1 MEQQIADLLRQ
12 NQDLIRALQI
22 REDSHSHKVTVQF
35 DKFDEENENFDSFI
49 ERFETYLDVQNVPI
63 ANRAKVFVSSLS
75 AKLYQ
80 LLKNL
85 LAPDIPSDQT
95 LDKLKDA
102 LKKHLTPK
110 PLIIPSRHKLLNR
123 KQTEGEG
130 ISTYIAELRALA
142 MNCDYDKDMLSIMLR
157 DVFVSGLRDKM
168 ILDRLFEEDNIN
180 LEKTLN
186 IALAME
192 KAFKGTNDIMGRAIN
207 SMQTFKK
214 HMDKKSNFTKKPKE
228 KLYCS
233 RCTGYVT
240 VRVQYKNQ
248 KVNLNLY
255 IVKENL
261 DTILGREWLYKIHL
275 DWPAIK
281 AFRAKTEQN
290 LNNLLREYK
299 DIFDDKLGEIN
310 NYEAKLKL
318 RHGVKPI
325 FCRVRTVPFALKGRV
340 ENEIDRLEKEG
351 IIEKVDSSEWATPV
365 VPVVKSDGSIRLC
378 ADYSVTLNPNLIVP
392 QHPLPRLDE
401 ILVVKWGKQ
410 FTKLDFKHAYL
421 QMKVHPD
428 SQKLM
433 TINTHKGLYICKRLM
448 YGLNGAPAIWQRYVD
463 GLFQGMDGV
472 KVFMDDARI
481 TGSDEISHFTALEE
495 FFKKCREHGLKLNLN
510 KTTIANPLNNL
521 TKKNVTFLW
530 SKDCQVAFEQIKKEI
545 CSPKILV
552 HYDPSLPLTLASD
565 ASPVGIGCVL
575 SHVYPDGS
583 ERPIAGLPVLA
594 ATRLLHYALIL
605 QSFEFDIIFR
615 KTIDHGNADF
625 LSRLPKTSEELEV
638 KDDIT
643 IFQMSQIEALPVT
656 SKELRQETSKD
667 IELGPLLRALR
678 EGKDLQGREAQYTIE
693 DGCIMYGQRVCI
705 PRKFRKNV
713 LEELHAG
720 HLGIVKMKAIA
731 RSFVYWK
738 NIDNDIEEAA
748 KNCVDCARYKADP
761 PKSKVHYWEY
771 PSMPWERI
779 HVDFAGPI
787 FETHVFLIVDA
798 HSKWLEVYP
807 MKVTTTKKTI
817 ECLRDSFA
825 RFGLPRVLVSDNGSQ
840 FTSYEFQRFMHKNGV
855 RHKTS
860 APFKPSSNGQ
870 AERYVA
876 TLKQSLRAM
885 HKYEGTIQQKLSTF
899 LMQYRKAPNDKLR
912 RDNFEFRDR
921 KFDVGDRVAVRV
933 YRAANTRWKFGTIV
947 NQDGV
952 LHYII
957 DVQGTLVR
965 RHVDQIRPVGD
976 KVQENIIPLMHQRFP
991 SSEVRENNSNIQ
1003 HAETAEDISKDL
1015 NKELGS
1021 SSVQGVPSTDVAVP
1035 DLSQSS
1041 AKETDSETRSPPV
1054 PDRPFPRRSGRIR
1067 RPPERLVL

>member
-35 DKFDEENENFDSFI
+35 EKFDEENENFDSFI

-110 PLIIPSRHKLLNR
+110 PLIIPSRHKFLNR

-142 MNCDYDKDMLSIMLR
+142 MNCDYDKDMLNIMLR
-157 DVFVSGLRDKM
+157 DVFACFASKKANAKSVKQKQVAL
-168 ILDRLFEEDNIN
+168 LNEVEDR
-180 LEKTLN
+180 K
-186 IALAME
+186 
-192 KAFKGTNDIMGRAIN
+192 
-207 SMQTFKK
+207 
-214 HMDKKSNFTKKPKE
+214 
-228 KLYCS
+228 
-233 RCTGYVT
+233 
-240 VRVQYKNQ
+240 
-248 KVNLNLY
+248 
-255 IVKENL
+255 
-261 DTILGREWLYKIHL
+261 
-275 DWPAIK
+275 
-281 AFRAKTEQN
+281 
-290 LNNLLREYK
+290 
-299 DIFDDKLGEIN
+299 
-310 NYEAKLKL
+310 
-318 RHGVKPI
+318 
-325 FCRVRTVPFALKGRV
+325 KGRV

-351 IIEKVDSSEWATPV
+351 IIEKKVDSSEWATPV

-401 ILVVKWGKQ
+401 IFGSLNGGKQ

-463 GLFQGMDGV
+463 GLFQGRR
-472 KVFMDDARI
+472 FTLI
-481 TGSDEISHFTALEE
+481 TDHKPLIAIFGS
-495 FFKKCREHGLKLNLN
+495 KR
-510 KTTIANPLNNL
+510 
-521 TKKNVTFLW
+521 
-530 SKDCQVAFEQIKKEI
+530 
-545 CSPKILV
+545 
-552 HYDPSLPLTLASD
+552 
-565 ASPVGIGCVL
+565 
-575 SHVYPDGS
+575 
-583 ERPIAGLPVLA
+583 GLPVLA

-615 KTIDHGNADF
+615 KTIEHGNADF

-667 IELGPLLRALR
+667 IELGPLLKALR
-678 EGKDLQGREAQYTIE
+678 E
-693 DGCIMYGQRVCI
+693 
-705 PRKFRKNV
+705 
-713 LEELHAG
+713 
-720 HLGIVKMKAIA
+720 
-731 RSFVYWK
+731 
-738 NIDNDIEEAA
+738 DNDIEEAA

-779 HVDFAGPI
+779 HD
-787 FETHVFLIVDA
+787 E
-798 HSKWLEVYP
+798 
-807 MKVTTTKKTI
+807 
-817 ECLRDSFA
+817 
-825 RFGLPRVLVSDNGSQ
+825 
-840 FTSYEFQRFMHKNGV
+840 
-855 RHKTS
+855 
-860 APFKPSSNGQ
+860 
-870 AERYVA
+870 
-876 TLKQSLRAM
+876 
-885 HKYEGTIQQKLSTF
+885 
-899 LMQYRKAPNDKLR
+899 LR

-947 NQDGV
+947 KPGWRTP
-952 LHYII
+952 LH
-957 DVQGTLVR
+957 
-965 RHVDQIRPVGD
+965 H
-976 KVQENIIPLMHQRFP
+976 
-991 SSEVRENNSNIQ
+991 
-1003 HAETAEDISKDL
+1003 
-1015 NKELGS
+1015 
-1021 SSVQGVPSTDVAVP
+1021 
-1035 DLSQSS
+1035 
-1041 AKETDSETRSPPV
+1041 
-1054 PDRPFPRRSGRIR
+1054 
-1067 RPPERLVL
+1067 

>member
-22 REDSHSHKVTVQF
+22 RDDSHSHKVTVQF
-35 DKFDEENENFDSFI
+35 EKFDEENENFDSFI

-110 PLIIPSRHKLLNR
+110 PLIIPSRHKFLNR

-142 MNCDYDKDMLSIMLR
+142 MNCDYDKDMLNIMLR
-157 DVFVSGLRDKM
+157 DVFIG
-168 ILDRLFEEDNIN
+168 RLLKL
-180 LEKTLN
+180 LE
-186 IALAME
+186 
-192 KAFKGTNDIMGRAIN
+192 
-207 SMQTFKK
+207 Q
-214 HMDKKSNFTKKPKE
+214 
-228 KLYCS
+228 
-233 RCTGYVT
+233 
-240 VRVQYKNQ
+240 
-248 KVNLNLY
+248 
-255 IVKENL
+255 
-261 DTILGREWLYKIHL
+261 
-275 DWPAIK
+275 
-281 AFRAKTEQN
+281 KTEQN

-401 ILVVKWGKQ
+401 IFGSLNGGKQ

-521 TKKNVTFLW
+521 TKKNVRFLW

-583 ERPIAGLPVLA
+583 ERRRFSLITDHKPLIAIFGSKRGLPVLA

-615 KTIDHGNADF
+615 KTIEHGNADF

-638 KDDIT
+638 KDGIT

-678 EGKDLQGREAQYTIE
+678 EGKDLQGRESQYTIE

-787 FETHVFLIVDA
+787 FEHTFFLIVDA

-825 RFGLPRVLVSDNGSQ
+825 RFGLPR
-840 FTSYEFQRFMHKNGV
+840 
-855 RHKTS
+855 
-860 APFKPSSNGQ
+860 PSSNGQ

-899 LMQYRKAPNDKLR
+899 LMQYRKAPNVTTTLSPAMLFLKRDIRTRIDLLLPELKTKIQDKLR

-965 RHVDQIRPVGD
+965 RHVDQIRSVGD
-976 KVQENIIPLMHQRFP
+976 EVQENIIPLMHQRFP

-1003 HAETAEDISKDL
+1003 HAETAEDISKDR

>member
-12 NQDLIRALQI
+12 NQDLIRVLQI
-22 REDSHSHKVTVQF
+22 RDDSHSHKVTVQF

-63 ANRAKVFVSSLS
+63 ANQAKVFVSSLS

-85 LAPDIPSDQT
+85 LAPDIPSDQM

-192 KAFKGTNDIMGRAIN
+192 KAFRGTNDIMGRAIN
-207 SMQTFKK
+207 SMKTFKK
-214 HMDKKSNFTKKPKE
+214 HMDKNPILQKSRKKT
-228 KLYCS
+228 LYCS
-233 RCTGYVT
+233 RCTGT
-240 VRVQYKNQ
+240 NHA
-248 KVNLNLY
+248 
-255 IVKENL
+255 KENCRF
-261 DTILGREWLYKIHL
+261 ISSKCNFCGKIGH
-275 DWPAIK
+275 IK
-281 AFRAKTEQN
+281 QACFASKRQMRN
-290 LNNLLREYK
+290 RLNKN
-299 DIFDDKLGEIN
+299 
-310 NYEAKLKL
+310 
-318 RHGVKPI
+318 
-325 FCRVRTVPFALKGRV
+325 RVRTVPFALKGRV

-401 ILVVKWGKQ
+401 I
-410 FTKLDFKHAYL
+410 FA
-421 QMKVHPD
+421 
-428 SQKLM
+428 
-433 TINTHKGLYICKRLM
+433 
-448 YGLNGAPAIWQRYVD
+448 
-463 GLFQGMDGV
+463 
-472 KVFMDDARI
+472 
-481 TGSDEISHFTALEE
+481 
-495 FFKKCREHGLKLNLN
+495 
-510 KTTIANPLNNL
+510 TIANPLNNL
-521 TKKNVTFLW
+521 TRKNVRFLW

-583 ERPIAGLPVLA
+583 ERPIAL
-594 ATRLLHYALIL
+594 
-605 QSFEFDIIFR
+605 S
-615 KTIDHGNADF
+615 
-625 LSRLPKTSEELEV
+625 SRLPKTSEELEV

-713 LEELHAG
+713 LEELHA
-720 HLGIVKMKAIA
+720 
-731 RSFVYWK
+731 
-738 NIDNDIEEAA
+738 D
-748 KNCVDCARYKADP
+748 
-761 PKSKVHYWEY
+761 
-771 PSMPWERI
+771 
-779 HVDFAGPI
+779 
-787 FETHVFLIVDA
+787 T
-798 HSKWLEVYP
+798 
-807 MKVTTTKKTI
+807 
-817 ECLRDSFA
+817 
-825 RFGLPRVLVSDNGSQ
+825 
-840 FTSYEFQRFMHKNGV
+840 
-855 RHKTS
+855 
-860 APFKPSSNGQ
+860 
-870 AERYVA
+870 
-876 TLKQSLRAM
+876 
-885 HKYEGTIQQKLSTF
+885 
-899 LMQYRKAPNDKLR
+899 
-912 RDNFEFRDR
+912 
-921 KFDVGDRVAVRV
+921 
-933 YRAANTRWKFGTIV
+933 
-947 NQDGV
+947 
-952 LHYII
+952 
-957 DVQGTLVR
+957 
-965 RHVDQIRPVGD
+965 
-976 KVQENIIPLMHQRFP
+976 
-991 SSEVRENNSNIQ
+991 
-1003 HAETAEDISKDL
+1003 
-1015 NKELGS
+1015 
-1021 SSVQGVPSTDVAVP
+1021 
-1035 DLSQSS
+1035 
-1041 AKETDSETRSPPV
+1041 
-1054 PDRPFPRRSGRIR
+1054 
-1067 RPPERLVL
+1067 

>member
-22 REDSHSHKVTVQF
+22 RDDSHSHKVTVQF

-63 ANRAKVFVSSLS
+63 ANRAKVFVSSFS

-110 PLIIPSRHKLLNR
+110 PLIIPSRHNFLNR

-130 ISTYIAELRALA
+130 VSTYIAELRALA
-142 MNCDYDKDMLSIMLR
+142 MNCDYDKDMLNIMLR

-214 HMDKKSNFTKKPKE
+214 HMDKKSNFTKSRKE
-228 KLYCS
+228 NILYCS
-233 RCTGYVT
+233 RCT
-240 VRVQYKNQ
+240 
-248 KVNLNLY
+248 
-255 IVKENL
+255 
-261 DTILGREWLYKIHL
+261 
-275 DWPAIK
+275 
-281 AFRAKTEQN
+281 
-290 LNNLLREYK
+290 
-299 DIFDDKLGEIN
+299 GEIN

-365 VPVVKSDGSIRLC
+365 VPVVKSDGSIRLSLSLSLC

-401 ILVVKWGKQ
+401 IFGSLNGGKQ
-410 FTKLDFKHAYL
+410 FTKLDFKHVYL

-428 SQKLM
+428 
-433 TINTHKGLYICKRLM
+433 TN
-448 YGLNGAPAIWQRYVD
+448 
-463 GLFQGMDGV
+463 
-472 KVFMDDARI
+472 
-481 TGSDEISHFTALEE
+481 
-495 FFKKCREHGLKLNLN
+495 
-510 KTTIANPLNNL
+510 
-521 TKKNVTFLW
+521 
-530 SKDCQVAFEQIKKEI
+530 
-545 CSPKILV
+545 
-552 HYDPSLPLTLASD
+552 D

-583 ERPIAGLPVLA
+583 ERPIAFASRTLSGSEKKYSQIDKEALSIVWAVRKFYLYLKGRRFTLITDHKPLIAIFWFKRGLPVLA

-615 KTIDHGNADF
+615 KTIEHGNADF
-625 LSRLPKTSEELEV
+625 LSRFPKTSEELAV

-667 IELGPLLRALR
+667 IELGPLFRALR
-678 EGKDLQGREAQYTIE
+678 EGKDLQGREAQYTTE

-705 PRKFRKNV
+705 FQGNFGRTF
-713 LEELHAG
+713 
-720 HLGIVKMKAIA
+720 
-731 RSFVYWK
+731 WK
-738 NIDNDIEEAA
+738 NYMLD
-748 KNCVDCARYKADP
+748 
-761 PKSKVHYWEY
+761 
-771 PSMPWERI
+771 
-779 HVDFAGPI
+779 
-787 FETHVFLIVDA
+787 T
-798 HSKWLEVYP
+798 
-807 MKVTTTKKTI
+807 
-817 ECLRDSFA
+817 
-825 RFGLPRVLVSDNGSQ
+825 
-840 FTSYEFQRFMHKNGV
+840 
-855 RHKTS
+855 
-860 APFKPSSNGQ
+860 
-870 AERYVA
+870 
-876 TLKQSLRAM
+876 
-885 HKYEGTIQQKLSTF
+885 
-899 LMQYRKAPNDKLR
+899 
-912 RDNFEFRDR
+912 
-921 KFDVGDRVAVRV
+921 
-933 YRAANTRWKFGTIV
+933 
-947 NQDGV
+947 
-952 LHYII
+952 
-957 DVQGTLVR
+957 
-965 RHVDQIRPVGD
+965 
-976 KVQENIIPLMHQRFP
+976 
-991 SSEVRENNSNIQ
+991 
-1003 HAETAEDISKDL
+1003 
-1015 NKELGS
+1015 
-1021 SSVQGVPSTDVAVP
+1021 
-1035 DLSQSS
+1035 
-1041 AKETDSETRSPPV
+1041 
-1054 PDRPFPRRSGRIR
+1054 
-1067 RPPERLVL
+1067 

>member
-1 MEQQIADLLRQ
+1 
-12 NQDLIRALQI
+12 
-22 REDSHSHKVTVQF
+22 
-35 DKFDEENENFDSFI
+35 
-49 ERFETYLDVQNVPI
+49 
-63 ANRAKVFVSSLS
+63 
-75 AKLYQ
+75 
-80 LLKNL
+80 
-85 LAPDIPSDQT
+85 
-95 LDKLKDA
+95 
-102 LKKHLTPK
+102 
-110 PLIIPSRHKLLNR
+110 
-123 KQTEGEG
+123 
-130 ISTYIAELRALA
+130 
-142 MNCDYDKDMLSIMLR
+142 
-157 DVFVSGLRDKM
+157 
-168 ILDRLFEEDNIN
+168 
-180 LEKTLN
+180 
-186 IALAME
+186 
-192 KAFKGTNDIMGRAIN
+192 
-207 SMQTFKK
+207 
-214 HMDKKSNFTKKPKE
+214 
-228 KLYCS
+228 
-233 RCTGYVT
+233 
-240 VRVQYKNQ
+240 
-248 KVNLNLY
+248 
-255 IVKENL
+255 
-261 DTILGREWLYKIHL
+261 
-275 DWPAIK
+275 
-281 AFRAKTEQN
+281 
-290 LNNLLREYK
+290 
-299 DIFDDKLGEIN
+299 
-310 NYEAKLKL
+310 
-318 RHGVKPI
+318 
-325 FCRVRTVPFALKGRV
+325 
-340 ENEIDRLEKEG
+340 
-351 IIEKVDSSEWATPV
+351 
-365 VPVVKSDGSIRLC
+365 
-378 ADYSVTLNPNLIVP
+378 
-392 QHPLPRLDE
+392 
-401 ILVVKWGKQ
+401 
-410 FTKLDFKHAYL
+410 
-421 QMKVHPD
+421 
-428 SQKLM
+428 
-433 TINTHKGLYICKRLM
+433 M

-463 GLFQGMDGV
+463 GLFQGRR
-472 KVFMDDARI
+472 FTLI
-481 TGSDEISHFTALEE
+481 TDHKPLIAIFGS
-495 FFKKCREHGLKLNLN
+495 KR
-510 KTTIANPLNNL
+510 
-521 TKKNVTFLW
+521 
-530 SKDCQVAFEQIKKEI
+530 
-545 CSPKILV
+545 
-552 HYDPSLPLTLASD
+552 
-565 ASPVGIGCVL
+565 
-575 SHVYPDGS
+575 
-583 ERPIAGLPVLA
+583 GLPVLA

-615 KTIDHGNADF
+615 KTIEHGNADF

-787 FETHVFLIVDA
+787 FEHTFFLIVDA

-885 HKYEGTIQQKLSTF
+885 HKYEDIRTRIDLLLPELKTKIQ
-899 LMQYRKAPNDKLR
+899 DKLR

>member
-35 DKFDEENENFDSFI
+35 EKFDEENENFDSFI

-110 PLIIPSRHKLLNR
+110 PLIIPSRHKFLNR

-142 MNCDYDKDMLSIMLR
+142 MNCDYDQDMLNIMLR
-157 DVFVSGLRDKM
+157 DVF
-168 ILDRLFEEDNIN
+168 
-180 LEKTLN
+180 
-186 IALAME
+186 
-192 KAFKGTNDIMGRAIN
+192 
-207 SMQTFKK
+207 
-214 HMDKKSNFTKKPKE
+214 
-228 KLYCS
+228 
-233 RCTGYVT
+233 
-240 VRVQYKNQ
+240 
-248 KVNLNLY
+248 
-255 IVKENL
+255 
-261 DTILGREWLYKIHL
+261 
-275 DWPAIK
+275 
-281 AFRAKTEQN
+281 
-290 LNNLLREYK
+290 
-299 DIFDDKLGEIN
+299 
-310 NYEAKLKL
+310 
-318 RHGVKPI
+318 
-325 FCRVRTVPFALKGRV
+325 
-340 ENEIDRLEKEG
+340 
-351 IIEKVDSSEWATPV
+351 
-365 VPVVKSDGSIRLC
+365 
-378 ADYSVTLNPNLIVP
+378 
-392 QHPLPRLDE
+392 
-401 ILVVKWGKQ
+401 
-410 FTKLDFKHAYL
+410 
-421 QMKVHPD
+421 
-428 SQKLM
+428 
-433 TINTHKGLYICKRLM
+433 
-448 YGLNGAPAIWQRYVD
+448 
-463 GLFQGMDGV
+463 
-472 KVFMDDARI
+472 
-481 TGSDEISHFTALEE
+481 
-495 FFKKCREHGLKLNLN
+495 
-510 KTTIANPLNNL
+510 
-521 TKKNVTFLW
+521 
-530 SKDCQVAFEQIKKEI
+530 
-545 CSPKILV
+545 
-552 HYDPSLPLTLASD
+552 
-565 ASPVGIGCVL
+565 
-575 SHVYPDGS
+575 
-583 ERPIAGLPVLA
+583 
-594 ATRLLHYALIL
+594 
-605 QSFEFDIIFR
+605 
-615 KTIDHGNADF
+615 
-625 LSRLPKTSEELEV
+625 
-638 KDDIT
+638 
-643 IFQMSQIEALPVT
+643 MSQIEALPVT

-787 FETHVFLIVDA
+787 FEHTFFLIVDA

-807 MKVTTTKKTI
+807 MK
-817 ECLRDSFA
+817 
-825 RFGLPRVLVSDNGSQ
+825 VLVSDNGSQ

-899 LMQYRKAPNDKLR
+899 LMQYPKAPNVTTTLSPAMLFLKRDIRTRIDLLLPELKTKIQDKLR

-952 LHYII
+952 LHNII

-1003 HAETAEDISKDL
+1003 HAETAEDISKDR